1 MHDGNNYGEGETSE
15 GCSGWQGWL
24 LQVRSD
30 SDGRRSSRIW
40 WRCRLLPRFFLS
52 RQHSRYC
59 ENPCSVGF
67 ATVAACH
74 LLSPACR
81 RIWSV
86 RRYSIEMLHP
96 LVDEI
101 LPRGE
106 RLEIPKDT
114 TGSTRLLV
122 ALPFVDIAIVYQA
135 QGMERA
141 VVIDID
147 ITVRP
152 TRQSSPTVPSTQQ
165 AVPCRGE
172 GDYSH
177 SRPTRVGWRLCTRS
191 GRKPPPRQHPPRMN
205 CTAGGQC

>member
-1 MHDGNNYGEGETSE
+1 ME
-15 GCSGWQGWL
+15 
-24 LQVRSD
+24 R
-30 SDGRRSSRIW
+30 GRRVRVAAVRKGACFKYDLIQMDVGPAGSGGDAGFCLGFFFRDSTRDIVKTPAPLALPPSPPATFFRPRAAGFGRYDATLSKCCIRSLTRSSHAE
-40 WRCRLLPRFFLS
+40 S
-52 RQHSRYC
+52 ASRYLK
-59 ENPCSVGF
+59 
-67 ATVAACH
+67 T
-74 LLSPACR
+74 R
-81 RIWSV
+81 RGA
-86 RRYSIEMLHP
+86 
-96 LVDEI
+96 
-101 LPRGE
+101 RGYWWHC
-106 RLEIPKDT
+106 
-114 TGSTRLLV
+114 
-122 ALPFVDIAIVYQA
+122 PFLDIAIVYQA

-191 GRKPPPRQHPPRMN
+191 GRKPPPRQRPPRMN